1 MCDTSA
7 MPDSSIAI
15 RRASPQDAVLLA
27 ELGARTFKGAFGSLT
42 PEPDL
47 MSYLA
52 EAFTVERLSLELADP
67 RSTFLIALV
76 NGDPVGYAKLHAGS
90 VPDCVSDKPAVE
102 LVRLYS
108 SQEWLGRGVGAA
120 LMETCLELARQKGY
134 STVWLSSWK
143 RNHRANAFYRK
154 WRFQVVGSKTFV
166 VGTDVQEDFI
176 LARPLEEN
184 TRFTAQIPRSHLE
197 RE

>member
-27 ELGARTFKGAFGSLT
+27 ELGARTFKDAFGSLIA
-42 PEPDL
+42 EPDL

-76 NGDPVGYAKLHAGS
+76 NGDAVGYAKLYAGA
-90 VPDCVSDKPAVE
+90 VPDSVSDKPAVE

-143 RNHRANAFYRK
+143 LNHRANAFYRK

-184 TRFTAQIPRSHLE
+184 TRFTA
-197 RE
+197 

>member
-27 ELGARTFKGAFGSLT
+27 ELGARTFKDAFGSLIA
-42 PEPDL
+42 EPDL

-76 NGDPVGYAKLHAGS
+76 NGDAVGYAKLYAGA
-90 VPDCVSDKPAVE
+90 VPDSISDKQAVE

-134 STVWLSSWK
+134 STLWLSSWK
-143 RNHRANAFYRK
+143 RNDRANAFYQK

-184 TRFTAQIPRSHLE
+184 TRFTA
-197 RE
+197 